1 MMNPC
6 VNSDFAQVSGRRR
19 VVGSGLI
26 ALDVL
31 LNENSSTLS
40 SALGGSAGNVLAILA
55 HLGWSSVP
63 VAKVG
68 MDSAAELIRREFE
81 DLRADVQFLVGE
93 DHSCTPIV
101 FQLPGNEEGTHRF
114 TFSCPHCGRKRH
126 FSYSSDDR
134 LGTPVL
140 SKIKNSDVYYFDRV
154 TSLSLKLAED
164 YRSRGALVMF
174 EPSSVGNDVKAFER
188 ALSAAH
194 LIKYAD
200 DRIVDLQ
207 AFDLSGV
214 AIEIQTLGKK
224 GLKFRSPSSGNS
236 WISLSAYPAQYVADT
251 SGAGDWCTAGML
263 YSLFAAA
270 PGQSVNDFTSAN
282 LSEALRFGQALAA
295 LNCGYAGARGLAR
308 RQRAYEILEMA
319 TELQSMSSI
328 HFRDREPKGQQRSSI
343 ENYQFSIEDSSEG
356 YRKLCCDGLAL

>member
-1 MMNPC
+1 MMNLF
-6 VNSDFAQVSGRRR
+6 NTDFSQVSARRR

-31 LNENSSTLS
+31 LDENRSTVS

-68 MDSAAELIRREFE
+68 MDSAADLIRREFE
-81 DLRADVQFLVGE
+81 ELRADVQFLIGE

-126 FSYSSDDR
+126 FSYSSDDC

-140 SKIKNSDVYYFDRV
+140 SKIENSDVYYFDRV
-154 TSLSLKLAED
+154 TPLSLKLAED
-164 YRSRGALVMF
+164 YRRRGAFVMF
-174 EPSSVGNDVKAFER
+174 EPSSVGADVKAFER

-200 DRIVDLQ
+200 DRIGDLQ
-207 AFDLSGV
+207 AFDLSSV

-224 GLKFRSPSSGNS
+224 GLKFRSPSSGNR
-236 WISLSAYPAQYVADT
+236 WISLSSYPAQYIADT

-263 YSLFAAA
+263 YSLFAAT
-270 PGQSVNDFTSAN
+270 PGQSVNDFTYTN
-282 LSEALRFGQALAA
+282 LSESLRFGQALAA
-295 LNCGYAGARGLAR
+295 LNCSYAGARGLAH
-308 RQRAYEILEMA
+308 RQQAYEILEMA
-319 TELQSMSSI
+319 TELQSTDSN
-328 HFRDREPKGQQRSSI
+328 HFHDREPKGQRRSSI
-343 ENYQFSIEDSSEG
+343 ENYQFSMENSGS
-356 YRKLCCDGLAL
+356 YRKLCCDGLTL